1 MRLLQFLR
9 ARNGAFKTSFTP
21 FLWFS
26 LVNTFQLLIKINFI
40 GSLMRAKMPQKKD
53 YEDTWDKSEPASLA
67 CVTMLRESEAVLTLG
82 AQH

>member
-1 MRLLQFLR
+1 
-9 ARNGAFKTSFTP
+9 
-21 FLWFS
+21 
-26 LVNTFQLLIKINFI
+26 
-40 GSLMRAKMPQKKD
+40 MRAKMPQKKD